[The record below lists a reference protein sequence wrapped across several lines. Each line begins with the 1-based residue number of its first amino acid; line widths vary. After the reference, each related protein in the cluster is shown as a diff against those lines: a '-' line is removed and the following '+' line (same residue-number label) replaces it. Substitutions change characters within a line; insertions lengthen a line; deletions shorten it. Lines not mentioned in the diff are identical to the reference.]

1 MFVDNYT
8 FKQVRMKHITAKKLI
23 LIKKQS
29 VKAVDTMIIYLVLP
43 CAYKRLLRGF
53 MAIFLFINLDYC
65 ILQYII
71 MFVYVLFK
79 KKHVKIDDCS
89 YNPTLPV
96 HTNKVLNLNNC

>member
-1 MFVDNYT
+1 
-8 FKQVRMKHITAKKLI
+8 
-23 LIKKQS
+23 
-29 VKAVDTMIIYLVLP
+29 
-43 CAYKRLLRGF
+43 
-53 MAIFLFINLDYC
+53 MAIFLFINLDYW

-71 MFVYVLFK
+71 MSVYVFLK